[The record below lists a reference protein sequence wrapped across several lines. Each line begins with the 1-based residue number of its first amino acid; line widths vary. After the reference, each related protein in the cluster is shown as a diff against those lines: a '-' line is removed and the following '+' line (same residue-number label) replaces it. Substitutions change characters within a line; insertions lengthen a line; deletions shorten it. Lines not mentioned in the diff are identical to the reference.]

1 MQYTYLL
8 FIISREI
15 YIISYLFKKFLD
27 QRESYQEIND
37 YLISVI
43 NPFKRSKANYQEQ
56 IWHSEHVLSRNTF
69 RSSKC
74 SYFFTSYILIHVV
87 VM

>member
-1 MQYTYLL
+1 MHYTYLL

-15 YIISYLFKKFLD
+15 YIISYLFEKCLD

-43 NPFKRSKANYQEQ
+43 NPFQKIKSKLLGTNLA
-56 IWHSEHVLSRNTF
+56 F
-69 RSSKC
+69 
-74 SYFFTSYILIHVV
+74 
-87 VM
+87 